1 MPQYNAGEGR
11 IRLVPDAS
19 GFKRKSETELKK
31 LDLTA
36 RVNLE
41 PSNLAQASADIKRW
55 KAQQERDGLKIPVQ
69 IDERSIDQATRQ
81 VSKLKKDLGG
91 SLSSAMVWNAG
102 ALGLGSLPA
111 IATALTSVAGA
122 IQQVTQAG
130 LVLPGVFAGGA
141 ASIGTFAL
149 GLSGMSDALTAV
161 NEAADGTPE
170 AIEKANKALAG
181 LAPNARD
188 VVTTLADL
196 KPAFDGLR
204 GTVQQNLFAGISQSI
219 KTLADNDLPVL
230 QKGLGGIATAW
241 NGTLK
246 QLGTSLGSDSSKGL
260 LDRIL
265 GNTADAQNR
274 FTKAIDPLI
283 NGIGTLAAAGTDAL
297 PRIADGLTDVAKRF
311 ETFITAADQDGRLD
325 KWINDGLDG
334 LTNLGNIL
342 LNLGTTFTA
351 ITKAAGG
358 GEGLLGTL
366 EKGTKALS
374 DFLNSDTGQEKLRQF
389 FKEGRD
395 QLDKWL
401 PVLENLATTFGSV
414 YNAAKEWTD
423 ALLPALNGVLTV
435 LNSIP
440 GGVETVVTAFLAWK
454 TMQGV
459 SSLLTSLG
467 NVGTSLLGLPDKAN
481 TAAAGINKAL
491 ALIVVPEIG
500 RQINDQIQQ
509 WLKENAPDA
518 YNANNSFTPD
528 QLGRDFR
535 TALDQGT
542 QANPNRA
549 PAPGGLQGGVPQTQL
564 TAPSNTRDSG
574 GVPNRISGLP
584 AAQATAPS
592 GTRESGGLPPRPPG
606 TGGPRRLGRGGPRR
620 DDTGAMIGRSGPQPI
635 APAPD
640 GGGVQSAI
648 GNFVSGL
655 SGPIGNAVSLA
666 QGVGSL
672 AGGASGSGNQT
683 ASGLFGVNGLT
694 RAGSLEGNLAGRFS
708 QVPGLFGLFGSLAS
722 PDPVG
727 GVAQWGGEALSW
739 LANWGVETGGS
750 ALSTLWQGALGMVG
764 LENSILSPSNPWNQ
778 AITQTAGGVLDQGG
792 VFGPLMGGDG
802 ASVDGAVTDLQRGA
816 GAFAA
821 RSGAATSGAPSLG
834 DWDRAGIS
842 GRPPAAPSRGS
853 RLTIS
858 QVDALAA
865 KFGLTKTS
873 GYRDEPGSFHST
885 GRAGDYGG
893 TAQQMAQFAAFMA
906 TNYPGSLSELIHDS
920 PGFNLN
926 VDEGR
931 YVGPFGQFYTMAQAG
946 YHGDH
951 VHIAVRGTSA
961 TGRASRTGG
970 PRRLGTGG
978 PTDNIIQAAQVRP
991 VPRPP
996 VQARQ
1001 LVPRPTPAPP
1011 AVAPSAPR
1019 SSTPGPTSAAP
1030 AAPIAPVPV
1039 APTAPPTQ
1047 RPVSV
1052 APTAPAPSS
1061 SSSDAYMHNISA
1073 IDTGI
1078 DSAASAIG
1086 QAIATGIGIAAG
1098 LGGGAPVPGASAI
1111 GALGSLGGYAA
1122 GLAQQGGKILKN
1134 VVNVGSS
1141 LLVGTVPGAEI
1152 GSQDSLYGALLRPE
1166 QNTPVTAQDNRRS
1179 YTFNGI
1185 DGRNV
1190 VDDLRLMGTQ
1200 EAQAQLAVYG

>member
-1 MPQYNAGEGR
+1 MAEYNAGEGR

-265 GNTADAQNR
+265 GNTADAQNG

-358 GEGLLGTL
+358 GDGLLGTL

-374 DFLNSDTGQEKLRQF
+374 DFLNSDAGQEKLRQF

-440 GGVETVVTAFLAWK
+440 GGVETVATAFLAWK

-509 WLKENAPDA
+509 WLKDNFPDLHD
-518 YNANNSFTPD
+518 ANNSNTPD
-528 QLGRDFR
+528 QLGKKAREWVDENI
-535 TALDQGT
+535 L
-542 QANPNRA
+542 NSP
-549 PAPGGLQGGVPQTQL
+549 PPQT
-564 TAPSNTRDSG
+564 TAG
-574 GVPNRISGLP
+574 
-584 AAQATAPS
+584 A
-592 GTRESGGLPPRPPG
+592 LPPSAPNSSRPGEVGGIPIPGLVLPSTGPGPLEPRPLPPPRPG

-635 APAPD
+635 APAPG

-648 GNFVSGL
+648 GNFVAGL

-694 RAGSLEGNLAGRFS
+694 RAGSFEGNLAGRFS

-834 DWDRAGIS
+834 DWDLAGIS
-842 GRPPAAPSRGS
+842 GRPPGAPSRGS

-1019 SSTPGPTSAAP
+1019 SSTPGPASAAP

-1086 QAIATGIGIAAG
+1086 QAIAAGIGIAAG
-1098 LGGGAPVPGASAI
+1098 LGGGAPVPGASAM

-1122 GLAQQGGKILKN
+1122 GLAQQGGKMLKN

-1141 LLVGTVPGAEI
+1141 LLVGTLPGAEI

-1166 QNTPVTAQDNRRS
+1166 QNAPMTAQDNRRS

-1190 VDDLRLMGTQ
+1190 VDDLRLMGAQ
-1200 EAQAQLAVYG
+1200 EAQAPLAAW